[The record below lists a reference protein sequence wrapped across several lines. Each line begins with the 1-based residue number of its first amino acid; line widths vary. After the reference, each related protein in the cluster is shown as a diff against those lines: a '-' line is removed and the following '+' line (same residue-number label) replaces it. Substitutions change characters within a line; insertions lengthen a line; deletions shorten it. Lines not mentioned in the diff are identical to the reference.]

1 MFKKRFLALL
11 LVLAMCFTLMPL
23 SALGDTDETEAPAA
37 TNQEQESEAEQ
48 GVTQAVTP
56 F

>member
-23 SALGDTDETEAPAA
+23 SAFADTDESDSTL
-37 TNQEQESEAEQ
+37 TFKLDL
-48 GVTQAVTP
+48 GGYLLTR
-56 F
+56 